1 LFVLALPAVYDH
13 DDEEEAG
20 CDDIKGDKGSRSHA
34 SVEILDRVCLPG
46 DVHSSPVVALCGRVE
61 GTVQAFLLAPP
72 HPALPALSLSQSA
85 VEMTLYSRSLLSHG
99 TAVDYWIN
107 DDEVQLGLQEKSM
120 KGNSNEVVSV
130 G

>member
-1 LFVLALPAVYDH
+1 MQVVL
-13 DDEEEAG
+13 
-20 CDDIKGDKGSRSHA
+20 S
-34 SVEILDRVCLPG
+34 
-46 DVHSSPVVALCGRVE
+46 
-61 GTVQAFLLAPP
+61 APP

-99 TAVDYWIN
+99 TAVNNWMN
-107 DDEVQLGLQEKSM
+107 DGEVQLGLQEKSM

>member
-1 LFVLALPAVYDH
+1 MTIS
-13 DDEEEAG
+13 EET
-20 CDDIKGDKGSRSHA
+20 KQGSRIHA

-99 TAVDYWIN
+99 TAVNNWMN
-107 DDEVQLGLQEKSM
+107 DGEVQLGLQEKSM
-120 KGNSNEVVSV
+120 KVGQQQRSSVCRVSDV
-130 G
+130 